1 MQDTQGTWISNIDI
15 RNLLPKGFYLGEPQP
30 SSDYNLYIQG
40 LYKALIT
47 TTEGTSSPLQLDE
60 LIIYKRKNRYI

>member
-30 SSDYNLYIQG
+30 ASDYNPYIQG

-47 TTEGTSSPLQLDE
+47 PECTSSLLQLDE
-60 LIIYKRKNRYI
+60 FIIYKRKNRYM